1 MIDSKL
7 LTNGLTTD
15 QYNKNL
21 KVHGLNTIEQTTQFS
36 PVKLLIAQYTNLLNA
51 ILLFAGIVAYIVH
64 EPVDAFFI
72 IFILMM
78 NGLFGF
84 FQEYRAEKTLEKL
97 KDLVQPQVSV
107 IRDGKEQ
114 LLDITQIVPGDV
126 ILLREGDRIPADG
139 ELATSVAFEVDE
151 SIFTGESLP
160 VEKEKG
166 DLLMAGTFLLR
177 GQGKMVVGATGLHTK
192 LGQIALEMQQLKKP
206 KTPLASN
213 LEALSKKLAFAA
225 IGISLLLIPLGIW
238 QGRAIQ
244 ELVLTT
250 ISLSVAVIPEGLPL
264 VVTVALAVGAYR
276 MTQKKTIV
284 RKMAAV
290 ETLGTTNVILSDK
303 TGTLTQNKM
312 RVKKHWIVQES
323 SLPLLIRACVVG
335 NSANLVLEKDG
346 EPLDVLGDKTD
357 GALLLFA
364 HDNQEQF
371 EDFRA
376 EGTVMQEKPF
386 DPQTKVIETEW
397 KDKKGENHFFM
408 RGAPE
413 SIIKIAHVT
422 HRQTAEEKIE
432 EFAKQ
437 GLRVIA
443 LAHRKGDA
451 KNYELVGLVGI
462 YDAPRLEAKEAIKEA
477 KKAGIRVVMVTGDN
491 PITAFAIAQ
500 EIGMFDEGEIVVTSD
515 EIAQLSDD
523 ELMKQLPRIRVF
535 ARMKPKDKLRL
546 VRLYKNLGLVVA
558 VTGDG
563 VNDSLA
569 LSEANI
575 GVAMGKSGTDVAKE
589 AADIIITDDNLSTIV
604 KAVEQGR
611 IIFANITR
619 VVVYLVA
626 SNAAEFLTVFIGIL
640 IGLPIPLTAT
650 QILWINLVSDGLP
663 AMALATD
670 ARHKNVLGQKPRDTK
685 EQIIN
690 YTRLLYM
697 AKIAVPFSLMIL
709 AIFAF
714 LLQHFPVEEAR
725 LLLFTIFVIGE
736 MIIVFIVRGGIRPLN
751 KLLILSVITSLA
763 LQIVILVTP
772 FLRTI
777 FS

>member
-1 MIDSKL
+1 MNVQN
-7 LTNGLTTD
+7 LTTGLTEKEA
-15 QYNKNL
+15 QSLLQK
-21 KVHGLNTIEQTTQFS
+21 HGKNTIEQANS
-36 PVKLLIAQYTNLLNA
+36 SSLVKLLIAQYTNLLNA
-51 ILLFAGIVAYIVH
+51 ILLVAGIFAYIIH
-64 EPVDAFFI
+64 EPIDAFFI
-72 IFILMM
+72 IFILLM

-84 FQEYRAEKTLEKL
+84 FQEYRAEKTLERL
-97 KDLVQPQVSV
+97 KDLVQPQISV
-107 IRDGKEQ
+107 IRDGAEQ
-114 LLDITQIVPGDV
+114 LIEVVDIVPGDV
-126 ILLREGDRIPADG
+126 VLLREGDKIPADG

-160 VEKEKG
+160 VEKKKG
-166 DLLMAGTFLLR
+166 DVLMAGTYLLR
-177 GQGKMVVGATGLHTK
+177 GQGKLVVQTTGLQTK
-192 LGQIALEMQQLKKP
+192 LGQIALEMKKLKKP

-213 LEALSKKLAFAA
+213 LESLSKKLAFAA
-225 IGISLLLIPLGIW
+225 IAISLLLIPIGIW
-238 QGRAIQ
+238 QAREIH
-244 ELVLTT
+244 ELILTT

-264 VVTVALAVGAYR
+264 VVTIALAVGAYR

-290 ETLGTTNVILSDK
+290 ETLGTTNIILSDK

-312 RVKKHWIVQES
+312 KVKTHWLAEKNA
-323 SLPLLIRACVVG
+323 LPALLRACVVG
-335 NSANLVLEKDG
+335 NSANLVLKDNH

-364 HDNQEQF
+364 HDNVEQL
-371 EDFRA
+371 ERFRS
-376 EGTVMQEKPF
+376 EGKIIEEKPF
-386 DPQTKVIETEW
+386 DPLTKIIETVWEDE
-397 KDKKGENHFFM
+397 KGKKHTFL

-413 SIIKIAHVT
+413 SILQHVSSPSA
-422 HRQTAEEKIE
+422 QADKKVEEY
-432 EFAKQ
+432 AKQ

-443 LAHRKGDA
+443 LAHKSDQA
-451 KNYELVGLVGI
+451 KLYSLLGLVGI
-462 YDAPRLEAKEAIKEA
+462 YDAPRLEAKEAIIEA
-477 KKAGIRVVMVTGDN
+477 KKAGIKVVMVTGDN
-491 PITAFAIAQ
+491 PVTAYAIAH
-500 EIGMFDEGEIVVTSD
+500 EIGMFVEGEIVVTSD
-515 EIAQLSDD
+515 EIAELSD
-523 ELMKQLPRIRVF
+523 EQLKEQLPRIRVF

-546 VRLYKNLGLVVA
+546 VRLYKESGLVVA

-626 SNAAEFLTVFIGIL
+626 ANAAEFITVFLGIL
-640 IGLPIPLTAT
+640 LGMPVPLTAT
-650 QILWINLVSDGLP
+650 QILWVNLVSDGLP

-670 ARHKNVLGQKPRDTK
+670 NRHKNVLGQKPRDVK

-690 YTRLLYM
+690 KTRMIYM
-697 AKIAVPFSLMIL
+697 AKIAIPFSLFIL
-709 AIFAF
+709 AVFA
-714 LLQHFPVEEAR
+714 LLIQYFPLSEAR
-725 LLLFTIFVIGE
+725 LIIFTIFVIGE
-736 MIIVFIVRGGIRPLN
+736 LIIVFIIRGGIRPWN
-751 KLLILSVITSLA
+751 KLLLLSVLTSLLLQAVILS
-763 LQIVILVTP
+763 TP
-772 FLRTI
+772 FLRSI

>member
-1 MIDSKL
+1 MESET
-7 LTNGLTTD
+7 LTNGLST
-15 QYNKNL
+15 QQAAKGL
-21 KVHGLNTIEQTTQFS
+21 KTHGQNTIEQASQFS
-36 PVKLLIAQYTNLLNA
+36 AFKLLITQYTNLLNA
-51 ILLFAGIVAYIVH
+51 ILLIAGIFAFIVH

-72 IFILMM
+72 LFILIM

-97 KDLVQPQVSV
+97 KDLVQPQISV

-114 LLDITQIVPGDV
+114 LLDVADIVPEDI
-126 ILLREGDRIPADG
+126 ILLREGDKIPADG
-139 ELATSVAFEVDE
+139 QLATSVAFEVDE

-160 VEKEKG
+160 VEKSKG

-177 GQGKMVVGATGLHTK
+177 GQGKMIVSATGLKTK
-192 LGQIALEMQQLKKP
+192 LGQIALEMKQLKKP

-213 LEALSKKLAFAA
+213 LESLSKKLAFAA
-225 IGISLLLIPLGIW
+225 IGVSLLLIPLGIW
-238 QGRAIQ
+238 QGRVIQ
-244 ELVLTT
+244 ELILTT

-264 VVTVALAVGAYR
+264 VVTIALAVGAYR

-312 RVKKHWIVQES
+312 RVKKHWIPEKS
-323 SLPLLIRACVVG
+323 SLQLLSRACVAG

-364 HDNQEQF
+364 HDNTASF
-371 EDFRA
+371 DDFRA
-376 EGTVMQEKPF
+376 EGKVIEEKPF
-386 DPQTKVIETEW
+386 DPVTKVIETEW
-397 KDKKGENHFFM
+397 EDAKGTKRFFM

-413 SIIKIAHVT
+413 SILKTISDSHKDVAGKTV
-422 HRQTAEEKIE
+422 E
-432 EFAKQ
+432 EFAKE
-437 GLRVIA
+437 GLRVIG
-443 LAHRKGDA
+443 LAHKKG
-451 KNYELVGLVGI
+451 KTKEYELIGLIGI
-462 YDAPRLEAKEAIKEA
+462 YDAPRLEAKVAIQEA

-491 PITAFAIAQ
+491 PVTAFAIAQ

-515 EIAQLSDD
+515 EIADLSD
-523 ELMKQLPRIRVF
+523 EKLMEQLPRIRVF
-535 ARMKPKDKLRL
+535 ARMKPEDKLRL
-546 VRLYKNLGLVVA
+546 VRLYKRSGLVVA

-575 GVAMGKSGTDVAKE
+575 GVAMGKAGTDVAKE

-611 IIFANITR
+611 MIFANITR

-626 SNAAEFLTVFIGIL
+626 ANAAEFLTVFIGIM
-640 IGLPIPLTAT
+640 IGLPVPLTAT

-670 ARHKNVLGQKPRDTK
+670 TRHKNVLNQKPRDTK

-690 YTRLLYM
+690 KTRALYM
-697 AKIAVPFSLMIL
+697 AKIAIPFSIIIL
-709 AIFAF
+709 AIFAA
-714 LLQHFPVEEAR
+714 LLQYFSLEQAR
-725 LLLFTIFVIGE
+725 LMIFTIFVIGE
-736 MIIVFIVRGGIRPLN
+736 LVIVYIVRGGIRPWN
-751 KLLILSVITSLA
+751 KLLLLSVLTSLA
-763 LQIVILVTP
+763 LQVIILSNP
-772 FLRTI
+772 FLRSI

>member
-1 MIDSKL
+1 MNSDTLS
-7 LTNGLTTD
+7 NGLTHI
-15 QYNKNL
+15 QAQSLLAK
-21 KVHGLNTIEQTTQFS
+21 HGKNTIEQAS
-36 PVKLLIAQYTNLLNA
+36 SSSLLKLLISQYTNLLNL
-51 ILLFAGIVAYIVH
+51 ILLIAGVFAYIIH
-64 EPVDAFFI
+64 EPIDAFFI
-72 IFILMM
+72 IFILIM

-97 KDLVQPQVSV
+97 KDLVQQQISV

-114 LLDITQIVPGDV
+114 LLDVIQIVPGDIV
-126 ILLREGDRIPADG
+126 LLREGDKIPADG
-139 ELATSVAFEVDE
+139 ELVTSVAFEVDE

-160 VEKEKG
+160 VEKKKG
-166 DLLMAGTFLLR
+166 DLLMAGTYLLR
-177 GQGKMVVGATGLHTK
+177 GQGKVLITTTGLQTK
-192 LGQIALEMQQLKKP
+192 LGQIALEMKKLKKP

-213 LEALSKKLAFAA
+213 LESLSKKLAFATIA
-225 IGISLLLIPLGIW
+225 ISLLLIPLGIW
-238 QGRAIQ
+238 QQREIH
-244 ELVLTT
+244 ELILTT

-264 VVTVALAVGAYR
+264 VVTIALAVGAYR

-290 ETLGTTNVILSDK
+290 ETLGTTNIILSDK

-312 RVKKHWIVQES
+312 RVKEHWLEAKVELS
-323 SLPLLIRACVVG
+323 TFLRACIVG
-335 NSANLVLEKDG
+335 NSANLVLKNNH

-364 HDNQEQF
+364 HDNIPQLD
-371 EDFRA
+371 DFRL
-376 EGTVMQEKPF
+376 EGKIIEDKPF
-386 DPQTKVIETEW
+386 DSSTKIIETTWEDTQG
-397 KDKKGENHFFM
+397 KTHTFM

-413 SIIKIAHVT
+413 SILQQVEGDKGE
-422 HRQTAEEKIE
+422 AEKKVED
-432 EFAKQ
+432 FAKQ

-443 LAHRKGDA
+443 FARKSE
-451 KNYELVGLVGI
+451 KSKEYSLLGLLGI
-462 YDAPRLEAKEAIKEA
+462 YDAPRLEAKDAIHEA
-477 KKAGIRVVMVTGDN
+477 KKAGIKVVMVTGDN
-491 PITAFAIAQ
+491 PVTAFAIAH
-500 EIGMFDEGEIVVTSD
+500 EIGMFEEGEIVVTSD
-515 EIAQLSDD
+515 EIAQLSDVQLK
-523 ELMKQLPRIRVF
+523 EQLPRIRVF
-535 ARMKPKDKLRL
+535 ARMKPQDKLRL
-546 VRLYKNLGLVVA
+546 VRLYKEIGQVVA

-626 SNAAEFLTVFIGIL
+626 ANATEFITIFVGIL
-640 IGLPIPLTAT
+640 IGLPVPLTAT
-650 QILWINLVSDGLP
+650 QILWVNLVSDGLP

-670 ARHKNVLGQKPRDTK
+670 NRHKNVLSQKPRDIK

-690 YTRLLYM
+690 KTRMIYM
-697 AKIAVPFSLMIL
+697 AKIAIPFSIFIL
-709 AIFAF
+709 AVFAV
-714 LLQHFPVEEAR
+714 LINYFPLEQAR
-725 LLLFTIFVIGE
+725 LIIFTIFVIGE
-736 MIIVFIVRGGIRPLN
+736 LIIVFIIRGGIRPWN
-751 KLLILSVITSLA
+751 KLLILSVLTSLI
-763 LQIVILVTP
+763 LQIIILSNP
-772 FLRTI
+772 LLRSI